1 MPTNNFKLFDENKA
15 NLLTDIEYGN
25 STQRLNGVQTGVAS
39 SQLNNKFAYQV
50 SLVAYAIAQ
59 LMNANGLDASDTLA
73 VSAFVG
79 NLQGA
84 ILQKVADKATS
95 AEAAAGVL
103 SNKYITPETMK
114 AAALLL
120 SGGVM
125 NGVLNMG
132 GNKITNLGTP
142 TEDSDAVTKEY
153 VDGKV
158 QEKVIYEESF
168 NVSGACY
175 GSGGLILHTI
185 PIGVDLS
192 EYVNF
197 NEVFVQLY
205 IDSIDKIERRN
216 NNWRSDTTI
225 YPWFGNESVKGSYD
239 LILPSLLYLKYTE
252 NEENVILQTS
262 YKVLEAYCTVYKEI
276 DFVNANESKM
286 LGYKREGDSFI
297 PFWSIDNENKTN
309 VSRKFILYAYQQ
321 TYGPEMTGVKGKVQ
335 IVFKK

>member
-15 NLLTDIEYGN
+15 NLLTDTEYGN

-59 LMNANGLDASDTLA
+59 LMNANGQDASDTLA

-125 NGVLNMG
+125 NGVLDMG
-132 GNKITNLGTP
+132 NNRITNLGTP
-142 TEDSDAVTKEY
+142 TADSDAVTKGY
-153 VDGKV
+153 VDGNTGFNAYKKNLLFEHTFDMSLGQSERLFNFTIPNV
-158 QEKVIYEESF
+158 QEIFKSY
-168 NVSGACY
+168 SG
-175 GSGGLILHTI
+175 ILFYFK
-185 PIGVDLS
+185 L
-192 EYVNF
+192 N
-197 NEVFVQLY
+197 
-205 IDSIDKIERRN
+205 
-216 NNWRSDTTI
+216 
-225 YPWFGNESVKGSYD
+225 
-239 LILPSLLYLKYTE
+239 
-252 NEENVILQTS
+252 NVIAS
-262 YKVLEAYCTVYKEI
+262 
-276 DFVNANESKM
+276 S
-286 LGYKREGDSFI
+286 G
-297 PFWSIDNENKTN
+297 
-309 VSRKFILYAYQQ
+309 
-321 TYGPEMTGVKGKVQ
+321 TYGPLSLYLYSETKESIIYEILGINQRAYGGSGIDNMEIYYLSLCNETKIYIPYETDKFPSIYLKGKNYKEGEY
-335 IVFKK
+335 IVLNGNLSANISLGSISSSVNCTVEVKMWEF

>member
-15 NLLTDIEYGN
+15 NLLTDTEYVN

-50 SLVAYAIAQ
+50 SLVAYSIAQ

-125 NGVLNMG
+125 NGVLDMG
-132 GNKITNLGTP
+132 NNRITNLGTP
-142 TEDSDAVTKEY
+142 TADSDAVTKGY
-153 VDGKV
+153 VDGKERFV
-158 QEKVIYEESF
+158 KLDSIQNVDYAGVNRKYTFKGIPTMFKFVIKTINSGHGNVLEMTLFGRTLECLVDLAINYEFFAYIGTATGSSQNVNQNGVSYTVSRISSSSKDKIIFLTFDSNYTMTEQKSFKAGFANFSF
-168 NVSGACY
+168 N
-175 GSGGLILHTI
+175 L
-185 PIGVDLS
+185 D
-192 EYVNF
+192 
-197 NEVFVQLY
+197 
-205 IDSIDKIERRN
+205 
-216 NNWRSDTTI
+216 I
-225 YPWFGNESVKGSYD
+225 YY
-239 LILPSLLYLKYTE
+239 YY
-252 NEENVILQTS
+252 
-262 YKVLEAYCTVYKEI
+262 
-276 DFVNANESKM
+276 
-286 LGYKREGDSFI
+286 
-297 PFWSIDNENKTN
+297 
-309 VSRKFILYAYQQ
+309 
-321 TYGPEMTGVKGKVQ
+321 
-335 IVFKK
+335 

>member
-15 NLLTDIEYGN
+15 NLLTDTEYVN

-50 SLVAYAIAQ
+50 SLVAYSIAQ

-125 NGVLNMG
+125 NGVLDMG
-132 GNKITNLGTP
+132 NNRITNLGTP
-142 TEDSDAVTKEY
+142 TADSDAVTKEY
-153 VDGKV
+153 VDGRPSKILS
-158 QEKVIYEESF
+158 ESITINENFTGSKISIEELLTQDIDLNEVDAIGIRMTFNEDYVLRNTSSNRNYGLSISYRDATFF
-168 NVSGACY
+168 NVVPLTSSTYTIANAGQ
-175 GSGGLILHTI
+175 SIFI
-185 PIGVDLS
+185 PILL
-192 EYVNF
+192 YPQIF
-197 NEVFVQLY
+197 NSSSAPY
-205 IDSIDKIERRN
+205 GGISDSINIF
-216 NNWRSDTTI
+216 T
-225 YPWFGNESVKGSYD
+225 
-239 LILPSLLYLKYTE
+239 LPSLAFSSS
-252 NEENVILQTS
+252 NNAILSKRIKRNSNNRIDISIGNSS
-262 YKVLEAYCTVYKEI
+262 YNTTTGQNITFDIYKI
-276 DFVNANESKM
+276 YF
-286 LGYKREGDSFI
+286 
-297 PFWSIDNENKTN
+297 
-309 VSRKFILYAYQQ
+309 
-321 TYGPEMTGVKGKVQ
+321 
-335 IVFKK
+335 

>member
-15 NLLTDIEYGN
+15 NLLTDTEYGN

-125 NGVLNMG
+125 NGVLDMG
-132 GNKITNLGTP
+132 NNRITNLGTP
-142 TEDSDAVTKEY
+142 TADSDAVTKGY
-153 VDGKV
+153 VDGRVNNQIV
-158 QEKVIYEESF
+158 QYTGNGSSDKTISF
-168 NVSGACY
+168 LYNPQMIILSRSKSNEAGLFSIRGMSY
-175 GSGGLILHTI
+175 LSYFSGGSSSGYEIYCI
-185 PIGVDLS
+185 FGND
-192 EYVNF
+192 N
-197 NEVFVQLY
+197 NVQLTSGY
-205 IDSIDKIERRN
+205 NYTLEYYN
-216 NNWRSDTTI
+216 RSGT
-225 YPWFGNESVKGSYD
+225 
-239 LILPSLLYLKYTE
+239 KY
-252 NEENVILQTS
+252 
-262 YKVLEAYCTVYKEI
+262 YCFAI
-276 DFVNANESKM
+276 F
-286 LGYKREGDSFI
+286 
-297 PFWSIDNENKTN
+297 
-309 VSRKFILYAYQQ
+309 
-321 TYGPEMTGVKGKVQ
+321 
-335 IVFKK
+335 

>member
-15 NLLTDIEYGN
+15 NLLTDTEYGN

-125 NGVLNMG
+125 NGILDMG
-132 GNKITNLGTP
+132 NNRITNLGTP
-142 TEDSDAVTKEY
+142 TADSDAVTKGY
-153 VDGKV
+153 VDGNLPYDY
-158 QEKVIYEESF
+158 ISAF
-168 NVSGACY
+168 NVPKEINIYMQSSGGTKY
-175 GSGGLILHTI
+175 GTGTVKNYLGYSIVEMNVTNGIGSGT
-185 PIGVDLS
+185 
-192 EYVNF
+192 EYVTKKSFGGDFLKAGIYNISGTIYSIIRSGP
-197 NEVFVQLY
+197 V
-205 IDSIDKIERRN
+205 SIDYYYGQIS
-216 NNWRSDTTI
+216 SD
-225 YPWFGNESVKGSYD
+225 GK
-239 LILPSLLYLKYTE
+239 
-252 NEENVILQTS
+252 
-262 YKVLEAYCTVYKEI
+262 
-276 DFVNANESKM
+276 
-286 LGYKREGDSFI
+286 LGYRAYTVGIYKQVFNCNFI
-297 PFWSIDNENKTN
+297 
-309 VSRKFILYAYQQ
+309 
-321 TYGPEMTGVKGKVQ
+321 
-335 IVFKK
+335 